1 MDRELEAVRCS
12 HSANTAAH
20 NTHELPVASGLDII
34 QSWSVGNHDVREPR
48 IPRQPAHPALAR
60 AYPGHRAI
68 RHNSGRN
75 VALGRSDVTSV
86 DQTRVTT
93 FTPTWAIVMVFLFIW
108 FFLISLL
115 FLLARDTRME
125 GFIAVNIQAGKYS
138 YTEQLPVGNEVQRID
153 VFNRVHFLQTQIG
166 RARSVG

>member
-1 MDRELEAVRCS
+1 M
-12 HSANTAAH
+12 
-20 NTHELPVASGLDII
+20 
-34 QSWSVGNHDVREPR
+34 
-48 IPRQPAHPALAR
+48 
-60 AYPGHRAI
+60 
-68 RHNSGRN
+68 
-75 VALGRSDVTSV
+75 ALGRSDVTSV